1 MIKKSLIIIILS
13 ILLGLFLYFRTSF
26 ESQNKGARIIDRLP
40 DAEYIGSSSLL
51 DLAKETSP
59 LLYFYKI
66 KNRDLSSV
74 EFLLAQA
81 KNFGLNA
88 QEKVYFFYDE
98 SGEGGLMFNV
108 TDSAKVLLAIEN
120 FNAKSPE
127 KNKSQNKN
135 TVFFSDQLKLNFH
148 CGADYLLLYSGKKF
162 PEIVKR
168 VSQAKFN
175 QESKLWKEYLSLKL
189 YKNENTTVFATS
201 KKIKELGFDYAL
213 FSHNSD
219 SANVYINGC
228 LHNYKG
234 LNPSML
240 KSGKG
245 FVNNLE
251 SNRSIELHID
261 SKEVNTGKD
270 FPFKSLLFE
279 QGSKISFPTA
289 AFLNA
294 WGGEFS
300 FSEGGKEIVKER
312 VIVSEM
318 DEDFNVFEVVKYNSV
333 EVPKYSLMFNTNENG
348 ASFIKLLL
356 KKGILRPEGKYYR
369 FLYSPLLKMVKND
382 NYYLFY
388 SGEKEPTIDQ
398 CDENKLYWEFWKTN
412 CLFKIESMSRNDLFI
427 SAKIPAIRAIEKL
440 KKVMKN

>member
-1 MIKKSLIIIILS
+1 MIKKSLIIIVLS

-26 ESQNKGARIIDRLP
+26 NGQNNGARIIDRLP

-98 SGEGGLMFNV
+98 SGEGGLMFHV
-108 TDSAKVLLAIEN
+108 TDSTKVLLAIKN
-120 FNAKSPE
+120 FNAKSPD
-127 KNKSQNKN
+127 KNKFENKN

-175 QESKLWKEYLSLKL
+175 QQSTLWKEYLSLKV
-189 YKNENTTVFATS
+189 YKNENTTVFSTS

-234 LNPSML
+234 LNPSLL

-245 FVNNLE
+245 FVNSLE
-251 SNRSIELHID
+251 NNRSIELHID
-261 SKEVNTGKD
+261 SKDVNTGKD
-270 FPFKSLLFE
+270 FPFKALLFE

-289 AFLNA
+289 AFINA

-369 FLYSPLLKMVKND
+369 FLYSPLLKMEKNE

-388 SGEKEPTIDQ
+388 SGEKAPKIDQ
-398 CDENKLYWEFWKTN
+398 CDENKLYWEFWKTK

-427 SAKIPAIRAIEKL
+427 SAKIPANRAIEKL
-440 KKVMKN
+440 KKIMKN

>member
-1 MIKKSLIIIILS
+1 
-13 ILLGLFLYFRTSF
+13 
-26 ESQNKGARIIDRLP
+26 
-40 DAEYIGSSSLL
+40 
-51 DLAKETSP
+51 
-59 LLYFYKI
+59 
-66 KNRDLSSV
+66 
-74 EFLLAQA
+74 
-81 KNFGLNA
+81 
-88 QEKVYFFYDE
+88 
-98 SGEGGLMFNV
+98 
-108 TDSAKVLLAIEN
+108 
-120 FNAKSPE
+120 
-127 KNKSQNKN
+127 
-135 TVFFSDQLKLNFH
+135 
-148 CGADYLLLYSGKKF
+148 
-162 PEIVKR
+162 
-168 VSQAKFN
+168 
-175 QESKLWKEYLSLKL
+175 
-189 YKNENTTVFATS
+189 
-201 KKIKELGFDYAL
+201 
-213 FSHNSD
+213 
-219 SANVYINGC
+219 
-228 LHNYKG
+228 
-234 LNPSML
+234 ML

-356 KKGILRPEGKYYR
+356 TKGILRPEGKYYR

-388 SGEKEPTIDQ
+388 SGEKEPKIDQ

-427 SAKIPAIRAIEKL
+427 SAKIPANRAIEKL
-440 KKVMKN
+440 KKIMKN

>member
-1 MIKKSLIIIILS
+1 MIKKSLIIIVLS

-26 ESQNKGARIIDRLP
+26 NAQNNGARIIDRLP

-98 SGEGGLMFNV
+98 SGEGGLMFHV
-108 TDSAKVLLAIEN
+108 TDSTKVLLAIKN
-120 FNAKSPE
+120 FNAKSPD
-127 KNKSQNKN
+127 KNKSENKN

-175 QESKLWKEYLSLKL
+175 QQSTLWKEYLSLKL

-201 KKIKELGFDYAL
+201 KKIKDLGFDYAL

-234 LNPSML
+234 LNPYML

-369 FLYSPLLKMVKND
+369 FLYSPLLKMVEND

-388 SGEKEPTIDQ
+388 SGEKEPKIDQ

-427 SAKIPAIRAIEKL
+427 SAKIPANRAIEKL

>member
-108 TDSAKVLLAIEN
+108 TDSTKVLLAIKN

-175 QESKLWKEYLSLKL
+175 QESKLWKEYLSLKV

>member
-1 MIKKSLIIIILS
+1 MIKKSLIIIFLS

-26 ESQNKGARIIDRLP
+26 DSQNNEARIIDRLP

-81 KNFGLNA
+81 KNFGLNV
-88 QEKVYFFYDE
+88 QEKMYFFYDE
-98 SGEGGLMFNV
+98 SGEGGLMFHV
-108 TDSAKVLLAIEN
+108 TDSTKVLLAIKN
-120 FNAKSPE
+120 FNAKSPDE
-127 KNKSQNKN
+127 NKSENKN
-135 TVFFSDQLKLNFH
+135 TVYFSDQLKLNFH
-148 CGADYLLLYSGKKF
+148 CGTDYLLLYSGKKF

-175 QESKLWKEYLSLKL
+175 QQSTLWKEYLSLKV
-189 YKNENTTVFATS
+189 YKNENTTVFATT

-234 LNPSML
+234 LNPSLL

-245 FVNNLE
+245 FVNSLE
-251 SNRSIELHID
+251 NNRSIELHID
-261 SKEVNTGKD
+261 SKDVNTGKD
-270 FPFKSLLFE
+270 FPFKALLFE

-289 AFLNA
+289 AFINA
-294 WGGEFS
+294 WGGELS
-300 FSEGGKEIVKER
+300 FSEGGKEIIKER

-333 EVPKYSLMFNTNENG
+333 KVPKYSLMFNTNDNG
-348 ASFIKLLL
+348 ASFIRLLL

-369 FLYSPLLKMVKND
+369 FLYSPLLKMEKND

-388 SGEKEPTIDQ
+388 SGEKAPKIVQ

-412 CLFKIESMSRNDLFI
+412 CLFKIESMSQNDLFI

-440 KKVMKN
+440 KKVMKS